1 MQFRPLLAASTLG
14 FVASFAFACSSTK
27 YPNAMLTFTQGQEDD
42 TFDGVEE
49 FEIRRVHGEKS
60 EKLLRAKELPES
72 IDLGKTG
79 VYQYVGIGFDADGN
93 RIAEGRTLY
102 ASPGDLVG
110 AEIPMFFARTDRAT
124 RPSGAFALSPKQN
137 PLAAV
142 FGDSHVWLF
151 DDSSEDTMETDTY
164 TISYW
169 EQSTPPTAYES
180 IACTKVP
187 CNLRNLMVVGSVNAV
202 VIAEKWAFFISG
214 TNQWGSKYELPDD
227 LDAWTDVTGGRVL
240 PGGNSSAILFGPTRL
255 DEATDKI
262 LALDG
267 YASPT
272 VFSLKTKRAGAAVAF
287 EDGVGMVLVGG
298 SAEGAGV
305 EQMRSD
311 DDAFVEL
318 PYPADPV
325 VGAALVVEDETHL
338 LRMGGLTP
346 DGTAAPTVRIDLE
359 CTENCAY
366 EPVADLNVEL
376 RTAQSYFDPITS
388 HTLVVGEDADG
399 VTEVYRYF
407 DGQMITVEIPT
418 EQKRVH
424 ALALEL
430 PNQQLGLI
438 GGTEPGD
445 ESQSRSA
452 LSVIAF

>member
-1 MQFRPLLAASTLG
+1 MQLRPLLAALTLG
-14 FVASFAFACSSTK
+14 FVASFAFACSSSK

-42 TFDGVEE
+42 TFDGVAE
-49 FEIRRVHGEKS
+49 FEIRRIHGEKS
-60 EKLLRAKELPES
+60 EKLVRAKELPES
-72 IDLGKTG
+72 IDLGKSGT
-79 VYQYVGIGFDADGN
+79 YQYVGTGYDADGN

-124 RPSGAFALSPKQN
+124 RPNGAFAMPPKQN

-169 EQSTPPTAYES
+169 EQSTPPTAYAS
-180 IACTKVP
+180 MACTKVP
-187 CNLRNLMVVGSVNAV
+187 CNLRNLLVVGSVNAIV
-202 VIAEKWAFFISG
+202 VADKWAFLISG
-214 TNQWGSKYELPDD
+214 TEGWGAKYELPED

-255 DEATDKI
+255 DDATDKI

-267 YASPT
+267 YGNPT
-272 VFSLKTKRAGAAVAF
+272 VLSLKNKRAGAAIAF
-287 EDGVGMVLVGG
+287 EEDIGMVMVGG
-298 SAEGAGV
+298 STEGAGV
-305 EQMRSD
+305 EQMRGD

-325 VGAALVVEDETHL
+325 IGAALVMEDGSHL
-338 LRMGGLTP
+338 LRVGGLTP
-346 DGTAAPTVRIDLE
+346 DGSAAPTVRIDLE

-366 EPVADLNVEL
+366 EPVSDLNVDL
-376 RTAQSYFDPITS
+376 RVAQSYFDPITS

-399 VTEVYRYF
+399 VTQVYRYF
-407 DGQMITVEIPT
+407 DGQISAIEIPN

-445 ESQSRSA
+445 DTQSRSA